1 MVRMLRLSHQM
12 PSKFHMRSPR
22 TCIPLLSSGCGL
34 LSMEVFEMGTLATL
48 PLDVLLPFMLYC
60 SDVSSGLAKTKL
72 LLRVCN
78 HIENMKPFTL
88 DAFGG

>member
-1 MVRMLRLSHQM
+1 
-12 PSKFHMRSPR
+12 
-22 TCIPLLSSGCGL
+22 
-34 LSMEVFEMGTLATL
+34 MEVFEMGTLATL

>member
-1 MVRMLRLSHQM
+1 
-12 PSKFHMRSPR
+12 
-22 TCIPLLSSGCGL
+22 
-34 LSMEVFEMGTLATL
+34 MEVFEMGTLATL

-78 HIENMKPFTL
+78 HIENMKAFTL